1 MNTVISLNIVDD
13 DDDNNIDSRNV
24 SSISE
29 RNDFKLDSKWKKRQI
44 MVCPTT
50 MSSRR
55 TQELTIVRRNVYLL
69 LVRAKKRHE
78 MHTKLS
84 TPTRRT

>member
-13 DDDNNIDSRNV
+13 DDDIIDSRNV

-44 MVCPTT
+44 MVCPT